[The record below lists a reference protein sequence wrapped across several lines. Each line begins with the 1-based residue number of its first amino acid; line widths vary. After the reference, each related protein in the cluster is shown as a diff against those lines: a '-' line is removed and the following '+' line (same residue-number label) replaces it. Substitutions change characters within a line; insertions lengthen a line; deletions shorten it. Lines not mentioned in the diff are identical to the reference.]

1 MFRSTLTKSA
11 SQLFSSSAEA
21 SVLAGNVLVAVIQDF
36 LEDLGLDLDDRDAA
50 GTAGLDQ
57 EHDRRRL
64 PRRHP
69 IHLELR
75 AVGALEFDLT
85 TLRRRRSRYVD
96 RLNDLKYLTVEE
108 LDHLVAAIHP

>member
-1 MFRSTLTKSA
+1 M
-11 SQLFSSSAEA
+11 
-21 SVLAGNVLVAVIQDF
+21 LVAVIQDF

-85 TLRRRRSRYVD
+85 TLRQS
-96 RLNDLKYLTVEE
+96 NT
-108 LDHLVAAIHP
+108 